1 MEELDMI
8 AIGCDHGGFP
18 LKEQLVKHLQEKGYE
33 VKDFGCYS
41 LDSVDYPQYAHAVG
55 KSVVSGESEYGIV
68 VCSTGIGISIAANK
82 VPGVRCALCSEP
94 YSARMTREHNNA
106 NVLALGGCV
115 IGPHMAF
122 NIVDT
127 FLNTAF
133 STEEKHHRRV
143 NQIEVL

>member
-1 MEELDMI
+1 MI

-68 VCSTGIGISIAANK
+68 VCSTGIGISMAANK

-127 FLNTAF
+127 FLNTEF

-143 NQIEVL
+143 SQIEAL